1 MHFLEI
7 LCLTML
13 GIVAFIII
21 TILSIWILLLL
32 WPLII
37 IALPIAGLIYLIQ
50 IKEQKKKRK

>member
-1 MHFLEI
+1 MNFLEI
-7 LCLTML
+7 LCSTML
-13 GIVAFIII
+13 GIVVFIII

>member
-1 MHFLEI
+1 MRFLEI

-13 GIVAFIII
+13 GIIAFIII

>member
-7 LCLTML
+7 LCSTML

>member
-13 GIVAFIII
+13 GIVTFIII

>member
-7 LCLTML
+7 LCLTIL